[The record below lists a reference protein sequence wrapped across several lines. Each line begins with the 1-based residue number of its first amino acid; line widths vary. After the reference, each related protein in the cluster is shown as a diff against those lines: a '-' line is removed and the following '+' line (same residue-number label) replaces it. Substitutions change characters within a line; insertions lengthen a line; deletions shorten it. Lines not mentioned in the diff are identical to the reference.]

1 MLYLT
6 IEGNIT
12 SINWYNKVKGTNIK
26 AYGKMMG
33 ASYIIIGI
41 AMIITKLL
49 QVIFESDKVLYITII
64 VIVAGLF
71 LMLYAQIKYNKDI
84 F

>member
-1 MLYLT
+1 
-6 IEGNIT
+6 
-12 SINWYNKVKGTNIK
+12 
-26 AYGKMMG
+26 MG
-33 ASYIIIGI
+33 ASSIIIGI